1 MIFPIWS
8 IRVEKRLRTFLKIGI
23 KL

>member
-8 IRVEKRLRTFLKIGI
+8 IRVEKRLRTFMKIGI